1 MKIKVQT
8 YAELL
13 YKLLERSDGKRVER
27 LLYGF
32 LLYLRENGDWG
43 KAESIIRAFGEYYK
57 KKEAVTTAMA
67 TMAQK
72 MDDDL
77 QKAVNNYIKKI
88 KPLAK
93 KVELIE
99 KIDPTV
105 LGGVKIMVADMMFDC
120 TLQRQVI
127 NLKNTLIQ

>member
-93 KVELIE
+93 KIELTE
-99 KIDPTV
+99 VIDQTV
-105 LGGVKIMVADMMFDC
+105 LGGIRVVADDIMLDG
-120 TLQRQVI
+120 TIKKQI
-127 NLKNTLIQ
+127 SNLKNALIQ